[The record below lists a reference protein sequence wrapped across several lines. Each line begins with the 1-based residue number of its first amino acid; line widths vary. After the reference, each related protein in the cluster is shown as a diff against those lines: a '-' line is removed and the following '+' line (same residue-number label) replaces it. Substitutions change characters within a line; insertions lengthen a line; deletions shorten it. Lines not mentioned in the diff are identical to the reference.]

1 MSLLLLEQQE
11 MDRSALKNYYSLV
24 ENRLKHAAP
33 SAYANT
39 VDKIEEETRRLHE
52 GVARGW
58 KETK

>member
-1 MSLLLLEQQE
+1 

-33 SAYANT
+33 PAYANT